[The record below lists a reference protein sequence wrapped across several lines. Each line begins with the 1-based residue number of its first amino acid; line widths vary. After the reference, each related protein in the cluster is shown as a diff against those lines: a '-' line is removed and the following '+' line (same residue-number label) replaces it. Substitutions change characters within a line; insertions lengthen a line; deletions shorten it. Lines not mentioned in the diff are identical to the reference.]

1 VFFALVLCGLLG
13 FDAAG
18 VAAFGAGP
26 AAALLASALLAW
38 RSPRSAR
45 VEIAPGHVRLGDG
58 PLATRIVP
66 ADVQGAST
74 ARRSDGVSLALG
86 LRSQPGSPI
95 ELRFTT
101 EEEARAVL
109 GALGIGHRGTGT
121 LTWHLVPGWLG
132 LADRVLRLGAGL
144 SWLAVALGLFFATL
158 GVETAELL
166 LGLATLAAV
175 ATTLALVVTT
185 VARSTAST
193 VIVLDP
199 HGVGVGQA
207 GLSYARLRWD
217 EVESASASP
226 RGLHLATR
234 RGPMQIALPAL
245 VAEPTVRHVTAQIL
259 SAAKRARGL
268 GPDAPDHASVA
279 DLARG
284 EQEPVR
290 AWLARLDGL
299 LGQGFGY
306 RGRPIGVADLWSLLE
321 DPDAPAD
328 ARAAAA
334 RLLARIAPDELR
346 VRIAPVLSAIAD
358 EERRRRIYVA
368 CHVEETE
375 RAAAELEALER
386 EETERRARSAGVWAV
401 HS

>member
-1 VFFALVLCGLLG
+1 VLVLCGLLG

-26 AAALLASALLAW
+26 AVALLTSAFLAW
-38 RSPRSAR
+38 RSPRGGR
-45 VEIAPGHVRLGDG
+45 VEIAPGLVRLGDG

-95 ELRFTT
+95 ELHFAT
-101 EEEARAVL
+101 EEEARAAL
-109 GALGIGHRGTGT
+109 SALGIGHRGTGT
-121 LTWHLVPGWLG
+121 LMWHLVPGWLG

-144 SWLAVALGLFFATL
+144 SWLAVAVGLFFATL
-158 GVETAELL
+158 GVEAAGLL
-166 LGLATLAAV
+166 LGLATLASV
-175 ATTLALVVTT
+175 ATTLALVVTA
-185 VARSTAST
+185 VARSAAST

-199 HGVGVGQA
+199 HGLGVGQA
-207 GLSYARLRWD
+207 GLPYTQLRWD
-217 EVESASASP
+217 EVENASASP

-234 RGPMQIALPAL
+234 RGPLRIALPAL

-268 GPDAPDHASVA
+268 GPEAPDHTSVA

-306 RGRPIGVADLWSLLE
+306 RGRPLSVADLWALLE
-321 DPDAPAD
+321 DPDAAAD

-346 VRIAPVLSAIAD
+346 VRIAPVLSTIAD
-358 EERRRRIYVA
+358 EGRRRRIYLA

-386 EETERRARSAGVWAV
+386 EEKEPRARRPGVWA
-401 HS
+401 